1 MTDLKPTEIVGKFGG
16 LEFSLDSQFALGTE
30 VYFNGF
36 GSIEGE
42 NYKPLQKDGEVKV
55 VYKVQPIQANLV
67 MYEHGVKMGESL
79 AEFKKKSPSQLQ
91 RSKWYLIWE
100 KTYQPKYPD
109 FDSFYGRVMDRIS
122 EIQSSILDGEL
133 SLSKF
138 LLKESK

>member
-1 MTDLKPTEIVGKFGG
+1 MTNLNPTEIVGKFGG

-55 VYKVQPIQANLV
+55 IYKVQPIQANLV
-67 MYEHGVKMGESL
+67 LYNHGQKVGETL
-79 AEFKKKSPSQLQ
+79 AEFKKKSPSQIQ

-100 KTYQPKYPD
+100 KSYQTTYPD
-109 FDSFYGRVMDRIS
+109 FDVFYMKVMDRIS
-122 EIQSSILDGEL
+122 EIQSSILDGDL
-133 SLSKF
+133 SLAKF